1 MSPTLV
7 FLGTPEFSVPVL
19 NNLQRS
25 FQVLG
30 VITQPDRQA
39 GRGRKLISPAVKLAA
54 ESLSLEVYQPQDVNS
69 NPALDR
75 MKSWNPDLIIAAAF
89 GQILS
94 PDLLALPKHGCLN
107 VHASLLPRWRGASPI
122 NAAILHNDSYTGITI
137 MKMAEGLD
145 DGPILTQKSI
155 PLGPDETAG
164 SLSDRLSLLGGELL
178 VTTIPPYISGDI
190 QPQPQDHSQATY
202 APLLKKKNGELDTH
216 QTAEQLARKVRAYS
230 PWPGTF
236 TFWRDQ
242 RLIIHQA
249 HEVNVTS
256 PGSGVFTTYEG
267 RPAVGTKEGLLVI
280 EILQLA
286 GKRKLP
292 GDEFL
297 RGTPDWAE
305 S

>member
-30 VITQPDRQA
+30 VVTQPDRQA

-69 NPALDR
+69 TPALDR

-94 PDLLALPKHGCLN
+94 PQLLALPKYGCLN

-122 NAAILHNDSYTGITI
+122 NAAILHNDSCTGITI

-145 DGPILTQKSI
+145 DGPVLTQNTTPI
-155 PLGPDETAG
+155 DPEETAG
-164 SLSDRLSLLGGELL
+164 SLSKRLSLLGGELL
-178 VTTIPPYISGDI
+178 VNTIPPYISGDI

-236 TFWRDQ
+236 TFWRNQ

-249 HEVNVTS
+249 QEVNVTS
-256 PGSGVFTTYEG
+256 PGSGVFTIYEG
-267 RPAVGTKEGLLVI
+267 RPAVGTKEGLLVL

-286 GKRKLP
+286 GKRKLS
-292 GDEFL
+292 GKEFL
-297 RGTPDWAE
+297 HGTPDWAE